1 MISLEIIYKYEESNI
16 PISKK
21 LHKGY
26 NKGLIN
32 PTASIQSIH
41 VPLQTDTEHIQTW
54 SVIYPSC

>member
-1 MISLEIIYKYEESNI
+1 MISLEIIYKYVESNI

-32 PTASIQSIH
+32 PTASIQSVH
-41 VPLQTDTEHIQTW
+41 VPLQTDT
-54 SVIYPSC
+54 

>member
-1 MISLEIIYKYEESNI
+1 MISLEIIYKYVESNI

-21 LHKGY
+21 LH
-26 NKGLIN
+26 KGLIN